1 MHNLIM
7 HLKFLEREEKTK
19 FRITTWKEIIKIWL
33 EINEMKTKITV
44 YRINETQGWFFER
57 INKTDKLLAN

>member
-1 MHNLIM
+1 M

-44 YRINETQGWFFER
+44 YRINET
-57 INKTDKLLAN
+57 